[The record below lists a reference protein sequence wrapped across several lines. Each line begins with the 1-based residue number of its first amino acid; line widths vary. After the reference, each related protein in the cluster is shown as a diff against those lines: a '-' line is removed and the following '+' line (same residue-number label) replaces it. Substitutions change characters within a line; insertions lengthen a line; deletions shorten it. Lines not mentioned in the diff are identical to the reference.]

1 MHSSVSQPD
10 IQRNVALYRDGVSA
24 TDPPTAGPRKA
35 EVIYLAALELLADAG
50 YDAMTMEAV
59 AHRSGVNKTTLYRW
73 WPSKDALLAA
83 ALTVAAPLRISLP
96 DTGTFRGDLA
106 ALAREI
112 ARLLTAEDTAAI
124 AAAVLSASASRPALA
139 TVGHR
144 FFSERLEREQ
154 AIFDRAVARGE
165 VPADIDAGTVIDL
178 LAGSLW
184 ARLVLRGL
192 TLSPDYIDT
201 IADIVAH
208 GTHRRTGATER
219 DADHER
225 TANEQAR

>member
-1 MHSSVSQPD
+1 M
-10 IQRNVALYRDGVSA
+10 SA

-35 EVIYLAALELLADAG
+35 EVIYLAALEHLAEAG
-50 YDAMTMEAV
+50 YDNMTMESV
-59 AHRSGVNKTTLYRW
+59 ARRSGVNKTTLYRW

-83 ALTVAAPLRISLP
+83 ALTVAAPLRISIP
-96 DTGTFRGDLA
+96 DTGSFRGDLA
-106 ALAREI
+106 ALGLEI

-154 AIFDRAVARGE
+154 AIFDRAIARGE
-165 VPADIDAGTVIDL
+165 IPADTDVGTVIDL

-201 IADIVAH
+201 IVDIVAR
-208 GTHRRTGATER
+208 GTHRCPGSTER
-219 DADHER
+219 SASAVR
-225 TANEQAR
+225 PANEQAR

>member
-1 MHSSVSQPD
+1 M
-10 IQRNVALYRDGVSA
+10 SA
-24 TDPPTAGPRKA
+24 TDSPTAGPRKA
-35 EVIYLAALELLADAG
+35 EVIYLAALELLAEAG
-50 YDAMTMEAV
+50 YDDMTMEAV

-73 WPSKDALLAA
+73 WPSKDALVAA
-83 ALTVAAPLRISLP
+83 ALTVAAPLRISIP

-106 ALAREI
+106 ALGREI

-144 FFSERLEREQ
+144 FFSDRLEREQ

-165 VPADIDAGTVIDL
+165 IAADTDAGTVIDL

-192 TLSPDYIDT
+192 TLGPDYVDT
-201 IADIVAH
+201 IADIVAR
-208 GTHRRTGATER
+208 GVSERTGQPASAE
-219 DADHER
+219 
-225 TANEQAR
+225 